1 MSEPA
6 RQPLIPDAYA
16 AIVMVAVLAL
26 DFVLPLPLLPPAGWA
41 SPLTGLGIVL
51 AIAGF
56 ALEISAARALTAA
69 GTPTRPNAAPQA
81 LVTSGPFRWSR
92 NPFYCG
98 LLLVLTGASLALSL
112 EWALLGLP
120 LLWLALDRFVVPHE
134 EARLAQA
141 FPAAWSAYAGATR
154 RWL

>member
-1 MSEPA
+1 MSQPA
-6 RQPLIPDAYA
+6 RQPLAPDAYA
-16 AIVMVAVLAL
+16 AIVIVAVLAL

-41 SPLTGLGIVL
+41 SPLTGLGIML
-51 AIAGF
+51 ALAGF
-56 ALEISAARALTAA
+56 ALEISAARALAAA
-69 GTPTRPNAAPQA
+69 GTPARPNAAPLA

-98 LLLVLTGASLALSL
+98 LLLVLAGACLALSL

-141 FPAAWSAYAGATR
+141 FPAAWSAYAGVTS

>member
-26 DFVLPLPLLPPAGWA
+26 DFILPLPLLPPAGWV

-56 ALEISAARALTAA
+56 ALEISAARALAAA

-98 LLLVLTGASLALSL
+98 LLLVLAGASLALSL

-120 LLWLALDRFVVPHE
+120 LLWLALDRLVVPHE
-134 EARLAQA
+134 EMRLARA
-141 FPAAWSAYAGATR
+141 FAADWSRYVAVTR

>member
-1 MSEPA
+1 MPETP

-26 DFVLPLPLLPPAGWA
+26 DFILPLPLLPPAGWT
-41 SPLTGLGIVL
+41 SPLTGLGIL
-51 AIAGF
+51 LTLTGF
-56 ALEISAARALTAA
+56 ALEIAAARALTAA
-69 GTPTRPNAAPQA
+69 GTPTRPNAAPLA
-81 LVTSGPFRWSR
+81 LVTSGLFRWSR

-98 LLLVLTGASLALSL
+98 LLLVLAGACLALSL

-120 LLWLALDRFVVPHE
+120 LLWLALDRLVVPHE

-141 FPAAWSAYAGATR
+141 FPADWSAYAAATR